1 MIKTPPGAALTRVP
15 GAPAW
20 LSRDAKGEWKRAL
33 PGLVSRGV
41 ITATDL
47 ANFENYCVA
56 VGRVREIE
64 HELQKEFSLPLCRA
78 QDKAIAT
85 ARQLAAE
92 LGLTPIS
99 RSRSALAGNEDD
111 DASPYLD

>member
-1 MIKTPPGAALTRVP
+1 MIKTPPGAALTR
-15 GAPAW
+15 APSAPSW
-20 LSRDAKGEWKRAL
+20 LSRDAKAEWKRAL
-33 PGLVSRGV
+33 PGLVMRGI

-64 HELQKEFSLPLCRA
+64 RELQKSFDLPLCRA

-85 ARQLAAE
+85 ARLLATE

-99 RSRSALAGNEDD
+99 RSRAAIVGDDGD
-111 DASPYLD
+111 DASPFLD